1 MSNQEEDAPSL
12 SPVIVP
18 DGEGTIHHAFGD
30 TVQVKLRG
38 EDTGG
43 LLSVGIGIAPP
54 GGGPPIH
61 RHYNED
67 ELFYILEGRIRFL
80 TNDEWTEVAPGGV
93 VFLPRGSVHTF
104 QNVGETPGKM
114 LVITTSSGFATF
126 FEKCAGVFAAAG
138 PPDMGRIMSI
148 CGEHGIEILG
158 PPPGAQH

>member
-1 MSNQEEDAPSL
+1 MATQEDVSSL
-12 SPVIVP
+12 PPVIVP
-18 DGEGTIHHAFGD
+18 AGEGTILNAFGD

-54 GGGPPIH
+54 GGGPPVH
-61 RHYNED
+61 RHRNED

-80 TNDEWTEVAPGGV
+80 ANGEWTEVTPGGI
-93 VFLPRGSVHTF
+93 VFLPRNSVHTF
-104 QNVGETPGKM
+104 QNVGDTPSKM

-126 FEKCAGVFAAAG
+126 FEKCASVFAVAG
-138 PPDMGRIMSI
+138 PPDMSRIMGI
-148 CGEHGIEILG
+148 CEEHGIEILG